1 MFFDMLLLDC
11 QANIGRE
18 KNTDTNLFR
27 YLYWLPLRMFYNIK
41 FSLKTNKIKNLK
53 EDYFVMNQETEVIE
67 KQDVVIR
74 FSGDSGDGMQLTG
87 QQFSDTAALFGN
99 DVSTFPDYPAE
110 IRAPQ
115 GTVGGVSGFQVHIG
129 EEHITTPGDFADVLV
144 AMNPAALKANLRWAK
159 KAGTIILDTDAFTDK
174 HLERAGYTS
183 NPLTD
188 HSLDDYNVIAVNIT
202 KLTIEALKETGLD
215 QKSVLR
221 CKNMFALGMTY
232 WMFERSVE
240 HTEAFFDMK
249 FAKKPSIA
257 SANKLVLRAGYNY
270 AANVH
275 ALAVHF
281 KVAPAHIEKG
291 KYRTI
296 TGNKATAWG
305 LLAAAEKAGL
315 PLFCGSYP
323 ITPATDI
330 LQELALRRDLGAKTY
345 QAEDEIGGICT
356 AIGASYAG
364 NFAVTTTSGPGL
376 ALKSEACGL
385 AVMAEL
391 PLVIVDVQRG
401 GPSTGLP
408 TKTEQSDL
416 MQALYGR
423 NGESPMPVIAASTS
437 GNCFDYAF
445 IAGKIALEHM
455 TPVILLTDGFL
466 ANGAQPWLIPSMAKL
481 PEIKIRRAKEGDN
494 YQPYA
499 RDPETLARTWAV
511 PGTKGLE
518 HRIGGL
524 EKMNIT
530 GTISYVPENHQ
541 VMTDLR
547 QEKVARIA
555 NYIPQQ
561 EVFGN
566 PEGGEVLVV
575 GWGGTYG
582 HLFSAVKEL
591 RKEGKDVSLAHF
603 NYINPLPKNTQ
614 EVLAKFKK
622 ILVCELNLGQ
632 FAAYLRS
639 KYPEFTYQQYNK
651 VAGLPFTV
659 LEIKEEVNKLMND

>member
-1 MFFDMLLLDC
+1 M
-11 QANIGRE
+11 
-18 KNTDTNLFR
+18 
-27 YLYWLPLRMFYNIK
+27 
-41 FSLKTNKIKNLK
+41 S
-53 EDYFVMNQETEVIE
+53 QETEVIE

-129 EEHITTPGDFADVLV
+129 EEHVTTPGDYADVLV

-159 KAGTIILDTDAFTDK
+159 KAGTIIVDTDAFTDK
-174 HLERAGYTS
+174 HLEKAGYTV

-188 HSLDDYNVIAVNIT
+188 HSLDDYNVVAVDIT
-202 KLTIEALKETGLD
+202 KLTLEALRETGLD
-215 QKSVLR
+215 QKSMLR

-240 HTEAFFDMK
+240 HSEAFLDMK
-249 FAKKPSIA
+249 FAKKPAIA
-257 SANKLVLRAGYNY
+257 AANKLVLRAGYNY

-281 KVAPAHIEKG
+281 KVAPAAIEKG

-330 LQELALRRDLGAKTY
+330 LHELALRRDLGAKTY

-376 ALKSEACGL
+376 ALKTEACGL

-408 TKTEQSDL
+408 TKTEQADL

-445 IAGKIALEHM
+445 MAGKIALEHM

-481 PEIKIRRAKEGDN
+481 PEIKLRIAQEGDD
-494 YQPYA
+494 YHPYA
-499 RDPETLARTWAV
+499 RDPETLARTWAL

-530 GTISYVPENHQ
+530 GNISYVPENHQ

-547 QEKVARIA
+547 AAKVDRIA
-555 NYIPQQ
+555 NAIPLQ
-561 EVFGN
+561 EVYGN
-566 PEGGEVLVV
+566 SEGGEVLVV

-582 HLFSAVKEL
+582 HLYSAVKEL
-591 RKEGKDVSLAHF
+591 RKEGKDVSLTHF
-603 NYINPLPKNTQ
+603 NYINPLPRNTK
-614 EVLAKFKK
+614 EIFAKYKK
-622 ILVCELNLGQ
+622 IIVCELNLGQ

-639 KYPEFTYQQYNK
+639 KCPGFEFLQCNK

-659 LEIKEEVNKLMND
+659 AEVKEKVGQLFN